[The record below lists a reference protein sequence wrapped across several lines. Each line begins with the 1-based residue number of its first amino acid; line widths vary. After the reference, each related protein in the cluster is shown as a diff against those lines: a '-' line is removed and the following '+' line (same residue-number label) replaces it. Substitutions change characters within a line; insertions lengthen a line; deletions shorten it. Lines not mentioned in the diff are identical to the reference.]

1 MLNAR
6 YQNLAV
12 NVQIRY
18 VRCKISDSSCR
29 CAQVILGARY
39 QALSVDGLQVMLGA
53 RYNTLAVD
61 VQHRYVRCTLSDTS
75 NGCADVYVRCN
86 ISETSSRCA
95 ALVYKVHAFRNLQ

>member
-6 YQNLAV
+6 YHNLAV
-12 NVQIRY
+12 DVQIRY

-39 QALSVDGLQVMLGA
+39 QALAVDGLQVMLGA

-61 VQHRYVRCTLSDTS
+61 VQHRYVICTLSDTS
-75 NGCADVYVRCN
+75 NGCAAVSVRCN
-86 ISETSSRCA
+86 LSETSSRCA
-95 ALVYKVHAFRNLQ
+95 APVYKLHAIRNYQ